1 MFTRVITIGSVK
13 KEVQPRRVVS
23 MQTKFESQSNEKG
36 KIVLTSKNR
45 FRVELIHP
53 FFHYILFSMSSLNQ
67 QLLGEMNGILL
78 QAMQTLN
85 EKLMSHS
92 PEPIATVTTTP
103 TPSTPTPAVVVEVG
117 KKRKNDG
124 GEEKKK
130 KKTGPKSD
138 SPWICFV
145 KARSAEVKLQPG
157 EKLMSILGAEWKA
170 LEEAEKEP
178 FVAAAAAAAA
188 ALPK

>member
-1 MFTRVITIGSVK
+1 
-13 KEVQPRRVVS
+13 
-23 MQTKFESQSNEKG
+23 
-36 KIVLTSKNR
+36 
-45 FRVELIHP
+45 
-53 FFHYILFSMSSLNQ
+53 MSSLNQ

-78 QAMQTLN
+78 HAMQTLN
-85 EKLMSHS
+85 EKLMNHS

-117 KKRKNDG
+117 KKRKNDV